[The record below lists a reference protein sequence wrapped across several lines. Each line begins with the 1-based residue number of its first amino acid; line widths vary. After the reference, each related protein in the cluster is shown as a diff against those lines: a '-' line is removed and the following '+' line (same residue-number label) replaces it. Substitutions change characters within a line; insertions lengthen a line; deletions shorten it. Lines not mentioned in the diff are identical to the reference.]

1 MARGSSLVHR
11 EDKRARDRTETEWGA
26 SAGTHPRHSQTR
38 RLTSSSGIWER
49 TILRR
54 TSLEMGSSPGP
65 DQGSAP
71 NCDSSGGP
79 SSAVAE
85 ASSEARARTARR
97 AREKEADA
105 RGANRR
111 RVASPSFAEPRTR
124 AATDAT
130 SA

>member
-1 MARGSSLVHR
+1 MGGERGDAPEALPDQAVDLIVGNLGEDNLEEDLVGDGVLAR
-11 EDKRARDRTETEWGA
+11 
-26 SAGTHPRHSQTR
+26 AG
-38 RLTSSSGIWER
+38 
-49 TILRR
+49 
-54 TSLEMGSSPGP
+54 
-65 DQGSAP
+65 QGSAP

-124 AATDAT
+124 AATDVT